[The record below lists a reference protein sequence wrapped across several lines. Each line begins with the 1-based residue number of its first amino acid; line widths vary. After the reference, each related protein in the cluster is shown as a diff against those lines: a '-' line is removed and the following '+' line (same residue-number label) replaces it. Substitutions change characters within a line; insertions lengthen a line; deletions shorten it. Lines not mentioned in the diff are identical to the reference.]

1 MNKFLNSMKI
11 LRNLG
16 ENELVAL
23 LFEYFSDKTEEKFN
37 DLIAAIY
44 RNHAEDNLSEYV
56 TELILKNVNP
66 FSVSCAEQ
74 GQASM
79 YLKLAYLADLKAIL
93 HALKSLSVSS
103 FFDIGEPI
111 SLFRA
116 RSDEKLISNL
126 LNFYTKK
133 GYGSYIDAKAF
144 IYKNGDIVPVTN
156 VRSETMESLKDYQN
170 EKQAIINNVDDFLGG
185 LPYSHMLLYGDRGTG
200 KSSTVHAVLNKNYDR
215 GLRLIELDKNDI
227 GAINEIRQRVCALP
241 LKFIIFIDD
250 LSLSDQDENISTL
263 KAAVEG
269 TTVNADNVM
278 VVATSNR
285 RHVVKETFTE
295 RDNSIHPSD
304 SIEEQLSL
312 SDRFGLTV
320 MFSSTDKA
328 GYLSIVD
335 QLAADMKLKI
345 DTEQLNVLAERWAI
359 VKGGRSPRRA
369 KQFVDFAYSCEH
381 SGREIEF

>member
-1 MNKFLNSMKI
+1 MNKFLNSLKI
-11 LRNLG
+11 LRSLG
-16 ENELVAL
+16 EDELVAR
-23 LFEYFSDKTEEKFN
+23 LFEYFADETEEKFN

-56 TELILKNVNP
+56 TERILKNVNP
-66 FSVSCAEQ
+66 FSVSCAEN

-79 YLKLAYLADLKAIL
+79 HLKLAYLDDVKSIL
-93 HALKSLSVSS
+93 RSLSSLSESS
-103 FFDIGEPI
+103 FFDVGEPI
-111 SLFRA
+111 QVFRA
-116 RSDEKLISNL
+116 RSDEKLVSNL
-126 LNFYTKK
+126 LNFYTAK
-133 GYGSYIDAKAF
+133 GYGDFIDSRAF
-144 IYKNGDIVPVTN
+144 IYKNGDITPVAN
-156 VRSETMESLKDYQN
+156 VRNETMESLKDYRA
-170 EKQAIINNVDDFLGG
+170 EKQVIINNVDDFIAG

-200 KSSTVHAVLNKNYDR
+200 KSATVHAVLNKNFGR
-215 GLRLIELDKNDI
+215 GLRLIELDKKDI
-227 GAINEIRQRVCALP
+227 AAMNGIRQRVCALP

-250 LSLSDQDENISTL
+250 LSLSDRDDNISTL

-285 RHVVKETFTE
+285 RHVVKETFAD
-295 RDNSIHPSD
+295 RDNSVHPSD

-320 MFSSTDKA
+320 MFSSTDKK

-335 QLAADMKLKI
+335 QLAEDRRLTT
-345 DTEQLNVLAERWAI
+345 DLEQLNVLAERWAI

-369 KQFVDFAYSCEH
+369 KQFIDFAYSCEQ
-381 SGREIEF
+381 SGREIDF